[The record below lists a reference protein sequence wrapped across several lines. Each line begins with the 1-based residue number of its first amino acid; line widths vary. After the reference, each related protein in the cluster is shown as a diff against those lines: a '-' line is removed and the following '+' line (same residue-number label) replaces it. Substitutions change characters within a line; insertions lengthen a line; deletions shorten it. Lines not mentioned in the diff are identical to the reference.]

1 MPDIQERLSDCL
13 RLPQAGPALHAQVF
27 LCFRVLLLRMSSH
40 HVTSLWPVVVSEL
53 VQAMMHMEHQ
63 LAGDRCVKYYFILL
77 LHFLDLVNPSFSP
90 THFPFYFQPLDLE

>member
-27 LCFRVLLLRMSSH
+27 LCFRVLLLRMSAH

-63 LAGDRCVKYYFILL
+63 LAGDR
-77 LHFLDLVNPSFSP
+77 
-90 THFPFYFQPLDLE
+90 